1 MALDIEKKIETAWIA
16 LLEANTYVITNAIPV
31 RSFRDNSK
39 NMTGYIIEVHA
50 NLVRQEFPKST
61 LWESVVD
68 IMGVTYQADD
78 RDQGIV
84 EDLYQECLYVMKNTT
99 ISELSTAGDIT
110 FNGITMLD
118 PGDQL
123 FDENGRFQSYMLNVQ
138 CHVQE

>member
-1 MALDIEKKIETAWIA
+1 MAIDIETKIETAWIT
-16 LLEANTYVITNAIPV
+16 LLQANTYIITNAIPV
-31 RSFRDNSK
+31 RSFRDNSN

-78 RDQGIV
+78 KNQGIV
-84 EDLYQECLYVMKNTT
+84 EALYQECLDVMKNSTM
-99 ISELSTAGDIT
+99 SELTTAGDIT

-123 FDENGRFQSYMLNVQ
+123 FDENGRFQNYMLNVQ